1 MWCFISEPNG
11 IIHEIFLP
19 KNAVGQECLDKVRNY
34 KSAILNMQ
42 YNIPDT
48 CTVMNFR
55 STCFTFE

>member
-34 KSAILNMQ
+34 KLAILNMQ
-42 YNIPDT
+42 
-48 CTVMNFR
+48 
-55 STCFTFE
+55 